1 VTKAFLIA
9 GLGLLATSALYSQTK
24 GSFERIKVHGKS
36 LEGNLEGDSPDR
48 DVSIYLPPSY
58 ATARNRRYPVVYL
71 LHGYTNSDEGWF
83 GPGLKSGFQ
92 SANISLP
99 AVADQAMTKATTEGG
114 ASEMI
119 LVMPNAYTIYQGS
132 MFSNSVTTGD

>member
-1 VTKAFLIA
+1 MRAVGALFTLAFA
-9 GLGLLATSALYSQTK
+9 VSLLHAESPKTN
-24 GSFERIKVHGKS
+24 FERIKVHGKS

-83 GPGLKSGFQ
+83 GPGLKSGFL
-92 SANISLP
+92 SANTSLP
-99 AVADQAMTKATTEGG
+99 AVAEKAIAAG
-114 ASEMI
+114 AREMI
-119 LVMPNAYTIYQGS
+119 LVM
-132 MFSNSVTTGD
+132 